1 MPRESKRKE
10 NKPITLEIS
19 DVIYA
24 FVGFFMIM
32 ISILLFQKGKRRRLL
47 DLFKKKIWLAGFLS
61 IILWSTYVLANDRGK
76 SDKKS
81 IRRYKATKHA
91 IVAFLIALFAYIELT
106 IAPFWTIWIV
116 TYYLG
121 DLD

>member
-32 ISILLFQKGKRRRLL
+32 ISILTA
-47 DLFKKKIWLAGFLS
+47 KKCHFNS
-61 IILWSTYVLANDRGK
+61 IQTITS
-76 SDKKS
+76 
-81 IRRYKATKHA
+81 A
-91 IVAFLIALFAYIELT
+91 ISNLN
-106 IAPFWTIWIV
+106 
-116 TYYLG
+116 LG
-121 DLD
+121 LRNPSCTF